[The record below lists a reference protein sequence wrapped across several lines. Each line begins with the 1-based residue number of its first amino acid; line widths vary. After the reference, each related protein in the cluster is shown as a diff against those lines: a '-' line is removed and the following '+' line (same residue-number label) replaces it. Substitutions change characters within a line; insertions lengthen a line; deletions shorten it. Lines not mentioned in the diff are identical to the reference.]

1 MNQDNTAILTIPSG
15 KTNVYLLIRDGSAIL
30 IDTGVKGKQ
39 NGIWLGLEKYGLK
52 PENLSLI
59 ILTHTHYDH
68 CGNVKLLKEST
79 RAPLLVHQ
87 KEAEN
92 LRSGFA
98 SLPDGT
104 FFLSKCLVELGR
116 RLETKIGKYE
126 PAEPDITVEDH
137 YDLSNYGIPGYIMST
152 PGHTAGSVSVILE
165 QGDAFIGDT
174 AFHLPFVGIYP
185 PFANDQETLIRS
197 WEKLLDTDCRNFYP
211 GHGSAIS
218 RKQLTASYR
227 KRT

>member
-1 MNQDNTAILTIPSG
+1 MNKNNTDILAIPYG
-15 KTNVYLLIRDGSAIL
+15 KTNLYLLISDRSAIL

-39 NGIWLGLEKYGLK
+39 NAIWQGLEKYELK

-68 CGNVKLLKEST
+68 CGNVRSLKEAT
-79 RAPLLVHQ
+79 GAQLLVHQ
-87 KEAEN
+87 QEAEN

-98 SLPDGT
+98 PLPDGT
-104 FFLSKCLVELGR
+104 FFLSKCLVGLGR

-137 YDLSNYGIPGYIMST
+137 YDLSDYGISGHILYT
-152 PGHTAGSVSVILE
+152 PGHTAGSMSIILE

-174 AFHLPFVGIYP
+174 AFNLPLVGIYP
-185 PFANDQETLIRS
+185 PFANDQKTLIRS
-197 WEKLLDTDCRNFYP
+197 WEKLLDTNGRYFYP
-211 GHGSAIS
+211 GHGSVIS
-218 RKQLTASYR
+218 REQLAKSYN
-227 KRT
+227 KRS